1 MARPIRR
8 RIAAVVT
15 CIALAFATFGY
26 MQRSASDAAHEAPP
40 AVECDQAK
48 HDRVLGC
55 LTLYDA

>member
-1 MARPIRR
+1 M
-8 RIAAVVT
+8 VT